1 MQHRRR
7 IAWEG
12 QEFLIDLGI
21 LEYERG
27 GTSLLLESR
36 LFQDTTLQ
44 YLYIYVDSIW
54 LAS

>member
-1 MQHRRR
+1 MQRRRR

-12 QEFLIDLGI
+12 QEFLIDLEI

-27 GTSLLLESR
+27 GMSLWLESR

-44 YLYIYVDSIW
+44 YLYIYVDSKW